1 MYIDSSFLQER
12 MKRAYGGDRQAAEEL
27 AALEAPHAS
36 APDGSALLLLQS
48 KHAIRRADGRVR
60 ILNKRPEPGAESRL
74 CADLHRGFEDGGSSW
89 THIPLPADFEPAE
102 VRYAG
107 PEGPAGSAGA
117 VDAEQAEEAPSGRFR
132 LRSTDGRSV
141 EASML
146 QMGRAFAGLDLVMD
160 GVTEAE
166 IEEAFYAMEEIALPP
181 ARREAADNPP
191 IPWSGGRSPLAFD
204 AERQVFAGELRRGN
218 DVVGVELDTADPAEA
233 RHMRPMLEAAAGR
246 LEELDAA
253 ARRYAAR
260 QLLDLKND
268 VWTGEE
274 EDGGAVRPLDE
285 AGFAARLT
293 LGSLTIGEDGRL
305 TLWYDDGELFA
316 GHTIRVERGADERFG
331 SAELLG

>member
-36 APDGSALLLLQS
+36 SPDGSALLLLQS

-74 CADLHRGFEDGGSSW
+74 CADLYRRFEDGGSSW
-89 THIPLPADFEPAE
+89 THIPLPANFEPDE
-102 VRYAG
+102 VRYA
-107 PEGPAGSAGA
+107 GPAGSAGA
-117 VDAEQAEEAPSGRFR
+117 SDAEHAEEAASGRFR

-166 IEEAFYAMEEIALPP
+166 IEDAFYAMEKIAIPP
-181 ARREAADNPP
+181 VRRTAADNPP
-191 IPWSGGRSPLAFD
+191 IPWSGGRSTLAFD
-204 AERQVFAGELRRGN
+204 AERQAFAGELRRGN
-218 DVVGVELDTADPAEA
+218 AVVGVELDTADPAEA
-233 RHMRPMLEAAAGR
+233 RHMRPMLEAAADG
-246 LEELDAA
+246 LEQLDAA

-260 QLLDLKND
+260 QLLNLKND

-274 EDGGAVRPLDE
+274 EEGGAARPLDE

-293 LGSLTIGEDGRL
+293 LRSLTIGEDGRL

-316 GHTIRVERGADERFG
+316 GHTIRVERGADKRFG

>member
-12 MKRAYGGDRQAAEEL
+12 MKRAYAGDRQAAEEL
-27 AALEAPHAS
+27 AMLEAPHAS
-36 APDGSALLLLQS
+36 SPDGSALLLLQS

-60 ILNKRPEPGAESRL
+60 ILNKRPEPGAESRI
-74 CADLHRGFEDGGSSW
+74 CADLYRCFEDGGSSW

-107 PEGPAGSAGA
+107 PAGSAGA
-117 VDAEQAEEAPSGRFR
+117 VDAEQAEYASSGRFG
-132 LRSTDGRSV
+132 LRSTDRRSV

-146 QMGRAFAGLDLVMD
+146 QLGRAFAGLDLVMD

-166 IEEAFYAMEEIALPP
+166 IEDAFYAMGEIALPP
-181 ARREAADNPP
+181 ARREAADHPP

-204 AERQVFAGELRRGN
+204 AERQAFAGELRRGN
-218 DVVGVELDTADPAEA
+218 DVVGVELDTADPEEA
-233 RHMRPMLEAAAGR
+233 RHMRPMLEAAADR

-274 EDGGAVRPLDE
+274 EDGGEVRPLDE

-293 LGSLTIGEDGRL
+293 LGSLTIGGDGRL

-316 GHTIRVERGADERFG
+316 GHTIRVERGADERFA